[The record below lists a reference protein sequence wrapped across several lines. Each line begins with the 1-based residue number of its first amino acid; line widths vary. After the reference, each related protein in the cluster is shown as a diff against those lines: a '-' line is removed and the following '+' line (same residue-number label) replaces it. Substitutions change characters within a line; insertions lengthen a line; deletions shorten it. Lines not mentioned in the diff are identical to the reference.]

1 MSHPRVVKRAIH
13 VCECV
18 SARTHT
24 YTHEEQQER
33 TSWALVSRLGE
44 IDRHNTPITQRIER
58 TNDTR
63 YCLPGVCVL
72 RVYVRARAC
81 ARGQRAHEG
90 HALRAARLS
99 HLNSTHLLTSAKT
112 TGSKRAQGARTA

>member
-1 MSHPRVVKRAIH
+1 
-13 VCECV
+13 
-18 SARTHT
+18 
-24 YTHEEQQER
+24 
-33 TSWALVSRLGE
+33 VSRLGE